1 MRGRSGSKLVPR
13 FAVSSLVVF
22 MAIGSLLAVVVSR
35 EVRAREE
42 ETAKFH
48 AVFVTDSILRYELR
62 PTDVRAPM
70 DVKGN
75 LYQGLLDLV
84 RARILQPPVVRVK
97 IWRQDGT
104 IVFSDEPRLV
114 GKKFEVDD
122 TLTSAFAGTPADEIS
137 DLKAAENIFEAGSY
151 SKLFST
157 YVPLYLGQNTKKP
170 AAVAEVYTD
179 YAGIQA
185 RVDRLFKTLSAAL
198 LGALAALY
206 IILLPIMRRISRT
219 VSVQNV
225 ALGQQTR
232 KLEAALKSERGTV
245 TQLRE
250 VNKMKDQF
258 VAVASH
264 ELRTP
269 LTSIIGYAKTL
280 RRPAFAED
288 PAAREE
294 FLEAIERQ
302 GDRLFR
308 LVSNLLAASHI
319 EDESSRV
326 SVSSFSFPDIARE
339 VLDGLGA
346 RADRVKLK
354 LDDDPRLILSDPQRI
369 HLILA
374 NLLDNALKFSPG
386 AKKCELGS
394 LRAADS
400 YSFWVCDRGIG
411 IPADQREQIFDRFYQ
426 VDSSITRQ
434 YGGVGLGLNLVK
446 ETVDSLG
453 GRIEVESEEGKG
465 STFTVILP
473 LFRGGAAE
481 GNGHGTN
488 QADSQQAFVRI

>member
-1 MRGRSGSKLVPR
+1 MKGRRGSKLVVR

-42 ETAKFH
+42 EAAQFH
-48 AVFVTDSILRYELR
+48 AVFVTNSILKYALR

-70 DVKGN
+70 DVKGD
-75 LYQGLLDLV
+75 LYKGLLELV
-84 RARILQPPVVRVK
+84 RDRILQPPVVRVK
-97 IWRQDGT
+97 VWRQDGT
-104 IVFSDEPRLV
+104 IVFSDEPRLI
-114 GKKFEVDD
+114 GMKFEVDE
-122 TLTSAFAGTPADEIS
+122 TLTSAFAGTPANEIS
-137 DLKAAENIFEAGSY
+137 DLKAPENLFEAGSY
-151 SKLFST
+151 PKLFST
-157 YVPLYLGQNTKKP
+157 YVPLYLGNSKKP

-179 YAGIQA
+179 YIGIQA
-185 RVDRLFKTLSAAL
+185 RVDRLFKTLSLAL

-219 VSVQNV
+219 VATQNV

-280 RRPAFAED
+280 RRPAFADD

-339 VLDGLGA
+339 VLDDLGP
-346 RADRVKLK
+346 RSERVKVK

-369 HLILA
+369 HLVLA

-386 AKKCELGS
+386 GKKCELGS
-394 LRAADS
+394 LREADS
-400 YSFWVCDRGIG
+400 YSFWVRDRGIG

-453 GRIEVESEEGKG
+453 GKIEVESEEGRG
-465 STFTVILP
+465 STFTVTLP
-473 LFRGGAAE
+473 LFRGGAAQ
-481 GNGHGTN
+481 GNGHEPH
-488 QADSQQAFVRI
+488 QSDSEQAFVRI

>member
-1 MRGRSGSKLVPR
+1 MKGRRGSKLVVR

-42 ETAKFH
+42 DAAQFH
-48 AVFVTDSILRYELR
+48 AMFVTNSILKYALR
-62 PTDVRAPM
+62 PNDVRAPV
-70 DVKGN
+70 DAKSE
-75 LYQGLLDLV
+75 LYKDLLELV
-84 RARILQPPVVRVK
+84 RDRILQPPVVRVK
-97 IWRQDGT
+97 VWRQDGT
-104 IVFSDEPRLV
+104 IVFSDEPRLI
-114 GKKFEVDD
+114 GRKFDVDE
-122 TLTSAFAGTPADEIS
+122 TLTSAFAGTPANEVS
-137 DLKAAENIFEAGSY
+137 DLKSPENLFEAGNY
-151 SKLFST
+151 PKLFST
-157 YVPLYLGQNTKKP
+157 SVPLYLGNSKKP

-179 YAGIQA
+179 YVGIQA
-185 RVDRLFKTLSAAL
+185 RVDRLFKTLSLAL

-219 VSVQNV
+219 AAIQNV

-339 VLDGLGA
+339 VLDGLGP
-346 RADRVKLK
+346 RAEKVKLK

-369 HLILA
+369 HLVLA

-386 AKKCELGS
+386 GKKCELGS
-394 LRAADS
+394 LREADS
-400 YSFWVCDRGIG
+400 YSFWVRDRGIG

-453 GRIEVESEEGKG
+453 GKIEVESEEGKG
-465 STFTVILP
+465 STFTVTLP
-473 LFRGGAAE
+473 LFRGGAVQ
-481 GNGHGTN
+481 GNGHEPR
-488 QADSQQAFVRI
+488 QSDSEQAFVRI